1 MTYDHWKT
9 TETGTNDVEIA
20 VTMHSLTMAAGKLF
34 QMSNEADSRDKMIDY
49 LGNLSEI
56 ALAINLV
63 WSRVKAR
70 DEA

>member
-1 MTYDHWKT
+1 MLARTN
-9 TETGTNDVEIA
+9 ETDTADVEIA
-20 VTMHSLTMAAGKLF
+20 VTMQSLTMAAGKLF
-34 QMSNEADSRDKMIDY
+34 HLSNEADSRDKMIDY

-70 DEA
+70 EEA